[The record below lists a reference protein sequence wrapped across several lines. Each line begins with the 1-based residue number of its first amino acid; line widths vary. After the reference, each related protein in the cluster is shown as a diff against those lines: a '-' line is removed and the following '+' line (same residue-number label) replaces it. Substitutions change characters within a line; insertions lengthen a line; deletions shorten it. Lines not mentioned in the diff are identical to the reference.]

1 VKETIHALPFVHTGP
16 TQLRTHMRSCTPLS
30 ASANY
35 AHCRAHIIVLTSACS
50 LAHVSVLSAP
60 PVSLSRAATSKAIAC
75 SAMSN
80 CSRSFLAC
88 SCTAPISISYLRNNR
103 KKKETSRR
111 QDEPETKRRAKPS
124 KTRSVHANRVTG
136 MRSSSC
142 PSCRGALT
150 YH

>member
-1 VKETIHALPFVHTGP
+1 MHYHSFILG
-16 TQLRTHMRSCTPLS
+16 QRS
-30 ASANY
+30 Y
-35 AHCRAHIIVLTSACS
+35 AHTCARGHLCLPVPTTRTVVLTSACS

-111 QDEPETKRRAKPS
+111 QDESETKRRAKPS